1 MKKFERK
8 NEQIHDKNLNKTELC
23 KLIKNINTANCK
35 RGKYLVDPIEK
46 RIVVCVNQ
54 LLYVAQIVIM

>member
-8 NEQIHDKNLNKTELC
+8 NEQIHDKNLNNTELC

-35 RGKYLVDPIEK
+35 RGKVFG
-46 RIVVCVNQ
+46 
-54 LLYVAQIVIM
+54 